1 MATTKTPI
9 AMPSISQGRGVL
21 RLRNNRE
28 IQPTS
33 DSTGAWAVI
42 SVFTSCIFSCF
53 RRDSSFLSG
62 FFFPVDNKFQM
73 IYTNPP
79 VRAKAAPTIPTSLK
93 PAILDE
99 VMRPK
104 SYKTLCIMLLPRH
117 KFGTEPS

>member
-1 MATTKTPI
+1 
-9 AMPSISQGRGVL
+9 
-21 RLRNNRE
+21 
-28 IQPTS
+28 
-33 DSTGAWAVI
+33 
-42 SVFTSCIFSCF
+42 
-53 RRDSSFLSG
+53 
-62 FFFPVDNKFQM
+62 M

-117 KFGTEPS
+117 KFGTEPSWTDPQVDYGKEIAFPA